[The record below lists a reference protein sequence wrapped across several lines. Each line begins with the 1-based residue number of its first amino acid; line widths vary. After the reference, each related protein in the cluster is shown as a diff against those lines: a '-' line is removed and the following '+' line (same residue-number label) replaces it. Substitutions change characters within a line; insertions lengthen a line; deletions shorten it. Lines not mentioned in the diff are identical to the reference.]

1 MAYVIWL
8 TGLSGVGKSTLA
20 YKLKNSLSKK
30 NYKIK
35 ILDGDDFRKSKNY
48 KKKFDKI
55 SIEKNNNLIIKK
67 LKKIYFDY
75 DFIFVSVISPLK
87 ITRFKAKQTF
97 KNNYIE
103 IYLNCTKKVLE
114 MRDPKGLYEKA
125 KKGEIKNLIGYNSK
139 IKYQRSE
146 YPIIKLNT
154 HKQSVNASVKLLL
167 KYISFKL

>member
-30 NYKIK
+30 NYKVI

-55 SIEKNNNLIIKK
+55 SIKKNNNLIIKK

-75 DFIFVSVISPLK
+75 DFMLVSVISPLK
-87 ITRFKAKQTF
+87 ITRFKAKQAF

-103 IYLNCTKKVLE
+103 VYLNCAKKVLE
-114 MRDPKGLYEKA
+114 KRDPKGLYEKA

-139 IKYQRSE
+139 IKYQPSN
-146 YPIIKLNT
+146 YPVIKLNT
-154 HKQSVNASVKLLL
+154 HEQSVNASEKLLL
-167 KYISFKL
+167 KYIPLKV